1 MRGPYGFEQDQNCRS
16 CTVREEGFLCQLSLP
31 ALADFQGI
39 KSSATYP
46 AGALLFL
53 EKQDSRGVFVVCGG
67 QVKLSISSLQNE
79 NVRFEQSR
87 NVRFH
92 RWPGALWKRSESP

>member
-1 MRGPYGFEQDQNCRS
+1 MNQYAGPAPVSLSDYVSRVQMQSVTQARVSPADLDRAFH
-16 CTVREEGFLCQLSLP
+16 QLVLKP
-31 ALADFQGI
+31 EVGL
-39 KSSATYP
+39 
-46 AGALLFL
+46 
-53 EKQDSRGVFVVCGG
+53 
-67 QVKLSISSLQNE
+67 SLQNE